1 MAAVLPV
8 STEVML
14 ESDSGVTQVAHG
26 MDLPGFW
33 KRASARARNNSRQR
47 GKKSER
53 VAVPDLI
60 TKRIAKEGVGSPL
73 GEIGRLQ
80 PYEEAN
86 S

>member
-1 MAAVLPV
+1 V
-8 STEVML
+8 EI
-14 ESDSGVTQVAHG
+14 
-26 MDLPGFW
+26 
-33 KRASARARNNSRQR
+33 RASARARNNSRQR

-86 S
+86 SYLQTDPCSLHSGNAADLNAEYTSFQLA